1 MKSVAG
7 VNKYILNGRFK
18 HISRFSI
25 VGVTNTLVDFLMF
38 TIFHELVGI
47 GYMTSQ
53 ILGYGFGIAN
63 SFIFNKKWTFQDRK
77 ANKKILYELLQ
88 FILVN
93 LISLI
98 ITVLVMK
105 VLVNSLNINVYIA
118 KVMVTLIAQITN
130 FLAYKL
136 IVFN

>member
-1 MKSVAG
+1 MKSVAK

-18 HISRFSI
+18 YISRFSV
-25 VGVTNTLVDFLMF
+25 VGLTNTLVDFLMF

-53 ILGYGFGIAN
+53 ILGYGFGIVN

-77 ANKKILYELLQ
+77 ANKKILYEILQ
-88 FILVN
+88 FVLVN

-98 ITVLVMK
+98 VTVIIMKLLVH
-105 VLVNSLNINVYIA
+105 SLNINVYIA

-130 FLAYKL
+130 FLGYKL
-136 IVFN
+136 MVFN